1 LRTERALA
9 LVIAVMVSASLLAGL
24 YLPKLFYRGRIIIRA
39 YAIGNGGGL
48 TQLTNASFSVWA
60 WAPTPNGT
68 ELMPIF
74 NGTGPQAVIDLSKL
88 AGWAEDWMHAYG
100 KAAIRSLAPSII
112 IWVSYS
118 IHLPNGSVELVTQ
131 PYFQPLNLSLPLSG
145 IWGMVVNVL
154 VDHPFRTLLKVNGEG
169 AGVAVRGLAK
179 VLREQTTTTVTTTPT
194 TSTASAVCGRGVC
207 DVWYLAPHVI
217 EWYPNN
223 AGMAPISLAIALA
236 QPSSV
241 SEGYANPDVVIIIT
255 VASAYVNQFTIN
267 GLMIAGAAIDAAV
280 DDVEVGD
287 LFQAISQLFPQ
298 LGTTSTFTTK
308 GEVAESNGAMAYI
321 PLQNEKGSD
330 IIQLYIVGQVALVN
344 WTAYM
349 LPLVSNTPVA
359 WYLSLQLTEFKAVES
374 NGAVAPVIYHW
385 WAYDSCVNL
394 SEWAYEQ
401 QVLMQ
406 SPSYFFGTGM
416 NSTCP
421 LPNTPAPVIW
431 KDYATNLKYFT
442 TKNPNSQQQYSYVDF
457 FVNGGELPLGIGI
470 DAGSAMAWI
479 IETVLMV
486 SQPEVGAAVELIGAL
501 LGAFQ
506 YQSYSVAVTVNN
518 FLVSNTFSRGYYVN
532 VYFSNLTPMYTV
544 SDQGFTLPN
553 ELILINV
560 SSSP

>member
-1 LRTERALA
+1 LRKARALA

-24 YLPKLFYRGRIIIRA
+24 YLPRLLYRGRIIIRA
-39 YAIGNGGGL
+39 YAIGNDGGL

-68 ELMPIF
+68 EFMPVY
-74 NGTGPQAVIDLSKL
+74 NGTGLQAVIGLSKL
-88 AGWAEDWMHAYG
+88 AGWAEDWIHAYG

-112 IWVSYS
+112 IWVLYS

-169 AGVAVRGLAK
+169 AEVAVRGLGK
-179 VLREQTTTTVTTTPT
+179 VLPEQTTTTTVTTTIT
-194 TSTASAVCGRGVC
+194 TSTASSICGRSVC

-217 EWYPNN
+217 KWYPNDT
-223 AGMAPISLAIALA
+223 GMAPISLAIALA
-236 QPSSV
+236 QPSNV
-241 SEGYANPDVVIIIT
+241 SGNAAITITIT

-267 GLMIAGAAIDAAV
+267 GLMIAGAAVDAVV

-287 LFQAISQLFPQ
+287 LFQTISQLFPQ
-298 LGTTSTFTTK
+298 LGTTSTFTTEGK
-308 GEVAESNGAMAYI
+308 VAEGNGVVVETITSTII
-321 PLQNEKGSD
+321 PGTAD
-330 IIQLYIVGQVALVN
+330 IGQLYMVGQVALVN
-344 WTAYM
+344 WTEQSA
-349 LPLVSNTPVA
+349 SGRPVA
-359 WYLSLQLTEFKAVES
+359 WYLSLQLTEFKAVENS
-374 NGAVAPVIYHW
+374 GAVAPVIYHW
-385 WAYDSCVNL
+385 FAYDPCINV

-431 KDYATNLKYFT
+431 QDYATNLTYFT

-457 FVNGGELPLGIGI
+457 FVNGGESPLGIGI
-470 DAGSAMAWI
+470 NAGSAMAWI

-501 LGAFQ
+501 LDSFQ

-518 FLVSNTFSRGYYVN
+518 FLVSNTFPRGYYVN

-544 SDQGFTLPN
+544 SDQGFTLPR